1 MARQRVENINPEIL
15 RQCREQIGLS
25 VEQAQQK
32 ARLRTL
38 ADIEEGKIYPTVN
51 QIEELAKRY
60 YVPAWVFL
68 REELPDKYCFNKSSA
83 AFRQF
88 QQNPI
93 CDYDIRTLI
102 ANVER
107 FREFLLELRDD
118 LEEPIPPFSP
128 PALETTEP
136 KATAESIRQW
146 LGCSKMAYSHKE
158 WRQMLENNNVFIF
171 TTSKYPGLLKV
182 ESDIFRGLC
191 IYYEILPIIAI
202 NSSDTHKAQSFTL
215 FHELGHLLKK
225 QNSLDK
231 QEEIERQ
238 GDEEKWC
245 DKFAGEVLM
254 PEDDFL
260 SEASTFMHEESL
272 PDQIEQLDELAKK
285 FRVSTYAFLVRM
297 RHLNVINQAQY
308 REMGDQLRRNYFAS
322 KKKQQEQPQPISR
335 NIAKE
340 ALEKYGSIYS
350 KAVTQTYRNEEIGLN
365 KFCKLFG
372 IKKASD
378 VLKLEAML

>member
-1 MARQRVENINPEIL
+1 MASQRVENINPEIL

-25 VEQAQQK
+25 VEQAQRK
-32 ARLRTL
+32 AQLRTL
-38 ADIEEGKIYPTVN
+38 ADIEEGKISPTVN
-51 QIEELAKRY
+51 QIEKLAKRY
-60 YVPAWVFL
+60 HVPAWIFL
-68 REELPDKYCFNKSSA
+68 REKLPDKYCFNISP

-88 QQNPI
+88 QNNPI
-93 CDYDIRTLI
+93 CDYDIRSVI

-107 FREFLLELRDD
+107 FRKLLLELRDD

-128 PALETTEP
+128 PALETTDP
-136 KATAESIRQW
+136 KATAESIRRW

-158 WRQMLENNNVFIF
+158 WRQMLENNNVFVF
-171 TTSKYPGLLKV
+171 TTNKYTGPLKV
-182 ESDIFRGLC
+182 KPDKFRGLS
-191 IYYEILPIIAI
+191 IYYEILPIIVI

-231 QEEIERQ
+231 QEEIETQ

-260 SEASTFMHEESL
+260 RKASTFIYEKSL
-272 PDQIEQLDELAKK
+272 QDRIKQLYDLGKE
-285 FRVSTYAFLVRM
+285 FRVSAYAFLIRM

-308 REMGDQLRRNYFAS
+308 REMENQLRRNYLAL
-322 KKKQQEQPQPISR
+322 KKEREEQKQPISR
-335 NIAKE
+335 NMAKE

-350 KAVTQTYRNEEIGLN
+350 RAVTQTYRNQEIGLN

-378 VLKLEAML
+378 ALKLEAML

>member
-1 MARQRVENINPEIL
+1 MASQRVENINPEIL

-60 YVPAWVFL
+60 HVPAWVFL
-68 REELPDKYCFNKSSA
+68 REELPDKYCFNRFA
-83 AFRQF
+83 AFRQL

-93 CDYDIRTLI
+93 CDYNIRTLI

-107 FREFLLELRDD
+107 FRELLLELRDD

-146 LGCSKMAYSHKE
+146 LGCSKMAYLPSE
-158 WRQMLENNNVFIF
+158 WKQMLENNNIFIF

-182 ESDIFRGLC
+182 ESDIFRGLS
-191 IYYEILPIIAI
+191 IYYEILPIIVI

-231 QEEIERQ
+231 QEEIETQ
-238 GDEEKWC
+238 GDEERWC

-260 SEASTFMHEESL
+260 RKASTFIYEKSL
-272 PDQIEQLDELAKK
+272 QDRIKQLYDLGKE
-285 FRVSTYAFLVRM
+285 FRVSAYAFLIRM

-308 REMGDQLRRNYFAS
+308 REMENQLRRNYLAL
-322 KKKQQEQPQPISR
+322 KKEREEQKLPISR

-378 VLKLEAML
+378 ALKLEAML